1 VSQPITHTH
10 TKENKMGD
18 YKKSGYEL
26 RTGLLGMAIG
36 IVADRVGRKVENE
49 HFKPDG
55 QRQGID
61 PYTTE
66 EIIAEAEKLY
76 AFVQKKV

>member
-1 VSQPITHTH
+1 
-10 TKENKMGD
+10 MGD
-18 YKKSGYEL
+18 SNKNGYEL
-26 RTGLLGMAIG
+26 RTDLLGMAIG

-49 HFKPDG
+49 HFKPEG

-66 EIIAEAEKLY
+66 DIIIEAEKLY
-76 AFVQKKV
+76 AFVQKK